1 VSNDEPLNSSSK
13 VHVQD
18 PLGAATGGRVP
29 EHRFI
34 EPDEVAAAADWGVFE
49 MFVPWVAFV
58 VLVVLV
64 VLVVFVVLV
73 AADAFVEALPVLL
86 VAGAPLLDPPG
97 VAAVVGVV
105 EHPRS
110 RWARGPHVVDDASF
124 RSSAVSLAAM
134 VGGAG

>member
-1 VSNDEPLNSSSK
+1 

-18 PLGAATGGRVP
+18 PLGAATGGAVP

-34 EPDEVAAAADWGVFE
+34 GPDEVVAAADLGVFAVL
-49 MFVPWVAFV
+49 MPGVAF
-58 VLVVLV
+58 VVLV

-73 AADAFVEALPVLL
+73 GADAFVEAVPVLL
-86 VAGAPLLDPPG
+86 LAGVPLPDPPDG
-97 VAAVVGVV
+97 AVVGVV